1 MIPKKIKKL
10 PTVGRLK
17 KGGIQRIERMHR
29 KSSNAAEWKKYKN
42 IKDMIDLYL
51 GTGPMIL
58 GIGRIVLRQLS
69 QPAA

>member
-1 MIPKKIKKL
+1 MLPIKIKKL

-17 KGGIQRIERMHR
+17 KGGIQRIHR

-69 QPAA
+69 QTAA